1 MEVGDDAVVVGLV
14 AALVAEPKNH
24 KKKKITLFSPFKI
37 RTTFHFRDAFL
48 NVSIYTCNFC
58 CLVCGGHMY
67 GSLTIS
73 KTSILSSFL

>member
-1 MEVGDDAVVVGLV
+1 MMLLLLGL
-14 AALVAEPKNH
+14 LLRLLLSLKIT

>member
-24 KKKKITLFSPFKI
+24 KKKITLFSPFKL

-73 KTSILSSFL
+73 KTSIRSSFL